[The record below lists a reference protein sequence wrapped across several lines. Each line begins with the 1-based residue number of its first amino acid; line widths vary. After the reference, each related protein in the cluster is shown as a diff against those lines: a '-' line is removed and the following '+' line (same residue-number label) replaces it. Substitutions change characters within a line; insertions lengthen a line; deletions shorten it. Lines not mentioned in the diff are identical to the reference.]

1 MRGGASPDT
10 ALTGLELVILAAILI
25 CFVLVAV
32 FLQYG
37 GGGLPW
43 NRVFPGGVVAE
54 SMYISGDGIQPVG
67 SAIGFSSVSRGQT
80 PLPVIYPRPDASRL
94 GAVQLTVSL
103 FIGDTGAIDTDR
115 LNVTWTTRQVSEQIQ
130 KTNLTP
136 LVCPNWSITGKYNML
151 PGRTADADEWL
162 EPGEQ
167 FQILVCP
174 SEGIPRYQSFTLGM
188 YPDGVAVP
196 LRLTRSA
203 PARIQ
208 PVMNL
213 G

>member
-1 MRGGASPDT
+1 MIQKNNPDR
-10 ALTGLELVILAAILI
+10 ALTGLELVVLAGILLCIIL
-25 CFVLVAV
+25 LAV
-32 FLQYG
+32 FLLAG
-37 GGGLPW
+37 DNGFSW
-43 NRVFPGGVVAE
+43 KRVFPGGLVAE
-54 SMYISGDGIQPVG
+54 SMYMSGDGIQPVG
-67 SAIGFSSVSRGQT
+67 SVFGFSSVSRGQT
-80 PLPVIYPRPDASRL
+80 RLPVIYQHPDPGRL

-115 LNVTWTTRQVSEQIQ
+115 LNVTWTARQTFEQIS
-130 KTNLTP
+130 KTNRSV
-136 LVCPNWSITGKYNML
+136 LVCPNWTITGKYNML

-167 FQILVCP
+167 FQVLICP
-174 SEGIPRYQSFTLGM
+174 SRGTAPYQSFMLGM

-196 LRLTRSA
+196 LRVTRTA
-203 PARIQ
+203 PSRIQ